1 MYVFSNVYTGI
12 PKKKKKIIGTLDI
25 GYGDENILKE
35 DAEKK

>member
-1 MYVFSNVYTGI
+1 MYLVMSTQAFQ
-12 PKKKKKIIGTLDI
+12 KKKKKIIGTLDI